1 MKHVHK
7 AGFLAAILL
16 LGNSCSIKEDR
27 SPCPCR
33 LEILT
38 KDCTPMVKELT
49 LSAWNAGQVF
59 VKAVPVNQE
68 TPSRCYEVPRGM
80 LVLTA
85 VSGVRLEEM
94 AEGNM
99 ILPKGSSCDSL
110 WSYSA
115 EVDCRGETAQAEVRL
130 RQQFATVHLS
140 VEREGD
146 DSEYPYQLVLQS
158 GVNGL
163 SLPYYQPNEGRWSR
177 PLVEGE
183 DGIYLFRVPRQ
194 KDGSLS
200 LDLFLGGN
208 KVESYPVGE
217 HIIKAGYDWTK
228 DRLEDIYIGMDWGQT
243 EAHIHIEA
251 WEDGGE
257 YDAVI

>member
-1 MKHVHK
+1 MIHVHK

-16 LGNSCSIKEDR
+16 ANSCSIKEDR
-27 SPCPCR
+27 SQCPCR
-33 LEILT
+33 LEVLM
-38 KDCTPMVKELT
+38 KDCKPMVKELT

-59 VKAVPVNQE
+59 VKAVPVNE
-68 TPSRCYEVPRGM
+68 GTDSLYYMVPRGTV
-80 LVLTA
+80 VLTA
-85 VSGVRLEEM
+85 VSGVRIEELS
-94 AEGNM
+94 EGSM

-110 WSYSA
+110 WTYTA
-115 EVDCRGETAQAEVRL
+115 EVDCRGETALAEVSL

-140 VEREGD
+140 VERKGTDGD
-146 DSEYPYQLVLQS
+146 YPYQLVLKS

-163 SLPYYQPNEGRWSR
+163 SFPYCEPNEGLWSR
-177 PLVEGE
+177 PLVVGD

-200 LDLFLGGN
+200 LDLFLDGE

-217 HIIKAGYDWTK
+217 HIVRAGYDWTK

-251 WEDGGE
+251 WEDGGA
-257 YDAVI
+257 YDAVL

>member
-1 MKHVHK
+1 MIHDHK
-7 AGFLAAILL
+7 AGFLAAILI

-38 KDCTPMVKELT
+38 KDCRPMVKELT

-59 VKAVPVNQE
+59 VKAVPLDNE
-68 TPSRCYEVPRGM
+68 TESQLYNVPRGT
-80 LVLTA
+80 VVVTA

-94 AEGNM
+94 AEGSM
-99 ILPKGSSCDSL
+99 ILPKGSACDSL
-110 WSYSA
+110 WTYTA
-115 EVDCRGETAQAEVRL
+115 EVDCRGETAVAEVSL

-140 VEREGD
+140 VERQGNDGD
-146 DSEYPYQLVLQS
+146 YPYRLVLNS

-163 SLPYYQPNEGRWSR
+163 SLPSCLPNEGQWSR
-177 PLVEGE
+177 PLVAGD

-200 LDLFLGGN
+200 LDLYLDGDR
-208 KVESYPVGE
+208 VESYPVGE
-217 HIIKAGYDWTK
+217 HIVRAGYDWTK

-243 EAHIHIEA
+243 EAHIHIDA
-251 WEDGGE
+251 WEDGGV
-257 YDAVI
+257 YDAVL